1 MDANSKTAKRI
12 GDKTMERKIG
22 ETFEFEGKTLRV
34 EENKCASC
42 DGCFFERKC
51 SKYQSKK
58 AGECSEYDRSDNKN
72 VIFIEVKDEQ
82 PKETK
87 ELKER
92 KIGEVFEFEGKT
104 LKAIESKHY
113 TCYGCFFNGN
123 CVPCKNIGYCRP
135 EHRTD
140 KKNIMFVE
148 VEQPQKLNLCD
159 ILKNCPQGEMFWS
172 PLFGDVKFHDI
183 NQKRNFINIVLD
195 NGVTWNI
202 NADGTISFGTT
213 TSPEIMLYPS
223 REQRDWTNVKYDTN
237 KEKFDPKTLKV
248 FDRVIVRDYEG
259 EWKINIF
266 SHICNCA
273 YPYKCIVDFYNRC
286 IPYNDDTKHLVG
298 TNNEAPEFYRYWE
311 D

>member
-1 MDANSKTAKRI
+1 
-12 GDKTMERKIG
+12 MERKIG
-22 ETFEFEGKTLRV
+22 EIFKYKEKKLKVTEITKG
-34 EENKCASC
+34 C
-42 DGCFFERKC
+42 DGCFFVGKC
-51 SKYQSKK
+51 FL
-58 AGECSEYDRSDNKN
+58 SDNAGQCKAVN
-72 VIFIEVKDEQ
+72 RTDKKDVIFVEIQEKQ
-82 PKETK
+82 ETE

-123 CVPCKNIGYCRP
+123 CVPCKNIGYCGP

-159 ILKNCPQGEMFWS
+159 ILKNCPQGETFWS

-202 NADGTISFGTT
+202 NADGTISFGNV

-223 REQRDWTNVKYDTN
+223 REQRDWTKVKYEPK
-237 KEKFDPKTLKV
+237 KERFDPKTFKPFDKV
-248 FDRVIVRDYEG
+248 LIRNAEINYWRCSLLSYIVNLRGKYS
-259 EWKINIF
+259 F
-266 SHICNCA
+266 V
-273 YPYKCIVDFYNRC
+273 CIGSSSYDNYC

>member
-1 MDANSKTAKRI
+1 
-12 GDKTMERKIG
+12 MERKIG
-22 ETFEFEGKTLRV
+22 EIFKYKEKKLKVTEITKG
-34 EENKCASC
+34 C
-42 DGCFFERKC
+42 DGCFFVGKC
-51 SKYQSKK
+51 FL
-58 AGECSEYDRSDNKN
+58 SDNAGQCKAVN
-72 VIFIEVKDEQ
+72 RTDKKDVIFVEIQEKQEIE
-82 PKETK
+82 

-104 LKAIESKHY
+104 LKAIESKYY

-123 CVPCKNIGYCRP
+123 CVPCKNIGYCGP

-202 NADGTISFGTT
+202 NADGTISFGNV

-223 REQRDWTNVKYDTN
+223 REQRDWTKVKYEPK
-237 KEKFDPKTLKV
+237 KERFDPKTFKPFDKV
-248 FDRVIVRDYEG
+248 LIRNA
-259 EWKINIF
+259 KINYWRCSLLSYIVNLRGKYSF
-266 SHICNCA
+266 V
-273 YPYKCIVDFYNRC
+273 CIGSSSYDNYC
-286 IPYNDDTKHLVG
+286 IPYNDDTKHLIG
-298 TNNEAPEFYRYWE
+298 TNKEAPEFYKYWE

>member
-1 MDANSKTAKRI
+1 
-12 GDKTMERKIG
+12 MERKIG
-22 ETFEFEGKTLRV
+22 EIFKYKEKKLKVTEITKG
-34 EENKCASC
+34 C
-42 DGCFFERKC
+42 DGCFFVGKC
-51 SKYQSKK
+51 FL
-58 AGECSEYDRSDNKN
+58 SDNAGQCKAVN
-72 VIFIEVKDEQ
+72 RTDKKDVIFVEIQEKQ
-82 PKETK
+82 ETE

-92 KIGEVFEFEGKT
+92 KIGEIFEFEGKT

-123 CVPCKNIGYCRP
+123 CVPCKNIGYCGP

-159 ILKNCPQGEMFWS
+159 ILKKCPQGEMFWS
-172 PLFGDVKFHDI
+172 PIFGDVKFHDI

-202 NADGTISFGTT
+202 NADGTISFGNV

-223 REQRDWTNVKYDTN
+223 REQRDWTKVKYEPK
-237 KEKFDPKTLKV
+237 KERFDPKTFKPFDKV
-248 FDRVIVRDYEG
+248 LIRNAEINYWRCSLVSYIVNLRGKYS
-259 EWKINIF
+259 F
-266 SHICNCA
+266 V
-273 YPYKCIVDFYNRC
+273 CIDSSSYDNYC

-298 TNNEAPEFYRYWE
+298 TNKEAPEFYKYWE

>member
-1 MDANSKTAKRI
+1 
-12 GDKTMERKIG
+12 MERKIG
-22 ETFEFEGKTLRV
+22 EIFKYKEKKLKVTEITKG
-34 EENKCASC
+34 C
-42 DGCFFERKC
+42 DGCFFVGKC
-51 SKYQSKK
+51 FL
-58 AGECSEYDRSDNKN
+58 SDNAGQCKAVN
-72 VIFIEVKDEQ
+72 RTDKKDVIFVEIQEKQEIE
-82 PKETK
+82 

-104 LKAIESKHY
+104 LKAIESKYY

-123 CVPCKNIGYCRP
+123 CVPCKNIGYCGP

-159 ILKNCPQGEMFWS
+159 ILKNCPQGETFWS

-202 NADGTISFGTT
+202 NADGTISFGNV

-223 REQRDWTNVKYDTN
+223 REQRDWTKVKYEPK
-237 KEKFDPKTLKV
+237 KERFDPKTFKPFDKV
-248 FDRVIVRDYEG
+248 LIRNAEINYWRCSLLSYIVNLRGKYS
-259 EWKINIF
+259 F
-266 SHICNCA
+266 V
-273 YPYKCIVDFYNRC
+273 CIGSSSYDNYC

-298 TNNEAPEFYRYWE
+298 TNKEAPEFYKYWE

>member
-1 MDANSKTAKRI
+1 
-12 GDKTMERKIG
+12 MERKIG
-22 ETFEFEGKTLRV
+22 EIFKYKEKKLKVTEITKG
-34 EENKCASC
+34 C
-42 DGCFFERKC
+42 DGCFFVGKC
-51 SKYQSKK
+51 FL
-58 AGECSEYDRSDNKN
+58 SDNAGQCKAVN
-72 VIFIEVKDEQ
+72 RTDKKDVIFVEIQEKQ
-82 PKETK
+82 ETE

-123 CVPCKNIGYCRP
+123 CVPCKNIGYCGP

-159 ILKNCPQGEMFWS
+159 ILKNCPQGETFWS

-202 NADGTISFGTT
+202 NADGTISFGNV
-213 TSPEIMLYPS
+213 TSPEIILYPS
-223 REQRDWTNVKYDTN
+223 REQRDWTKVKYEPK
-237 KEKFDPKTLKV
+237 KERFDPKTFKPFDKV
-248 FDRVIVRDYEG
+248 LIRNAEINYWRCSLVSYIVNLRGKYS
-259 EWKINIF
+259 F
-266 SHICNCA
+266 V
-273 YPYKCIVDFYNRC
+273 CIGSSSYDNYC

-298 TNNEAPEFYRYWE
+298 TNNEASEFYRYWE

>member
-1 MDANSKTAKRI
+1 
-12 GDKTMERKIG
+12 MERKIG
-22 ETFEFEGKTLRV
+22 EIFKYKEKKLKVTEITKG
-34 EENKCASC
+34 C
-42 DGCFFERKC
+42 DGCFFVGKC
-51 SKYQSKK
+51 FL
-58 AGECSEYDRSDNKN
+58 SDNAGQCKAVN
-72 VIFIEVKDEQ
+72 RTDKKDVIFVEIQEKQ
-82 PKETK
+82 ETE

-123 CVPCKNIGYCRP
+123 CVPCKNIGYCGP

-159 ILKNCPQGEMFWS
+159 ILKNCPQGETFWS

-202 NADGTISFGTT
+202 NADGTISFGNV

-223 REQRDWTNVKYDTN
+223 REQRDWTKVKYEPK
-237 KEKFDPKTLKV
+237 KERFDPKTFKPFDKV
-248 FDRVIVRDYEG
+248 LIRNAEINYWRCSLLSYIVNLRGKYS
-259 EWKINIF
+259 F
-266 SHICNCA
+266 V
-273 YPYKCIVDFYNRC
+273 CIGSSSYDNYC

-298 TNNEAPEFYRYWE
+298 TNKEAPEFYKYWE

>member
-1 MDANSKTAKRI
+1 
-12 GDKTMERKIG
+12 MERKIG
-22 ETFEFEGKTLRV
+22 EIFKYKEKKLKVTEITKG
-34 EENKCASC
+34 C
-42 DGCFFERKC
+42 DGCFFVGKC
-51 SKYQSKK
+51 FL
-58 AGECSEYDRSDNKN
+58 SDNAGQCKAVN
-72 VIFIEVKDEQ
+72 RADKKDVIFVEIQEKQ
-82 PKETK
+82 ETE

-113 TCYGCFFNGN
+113 TCYGCFFNCN
-123 CVPCKNIGYCRP
+123 CVPCKNIGYCGP

-148 VEQPQKLNLCD
+148 VEQSQKLNLCD
-159 ILKNCPQGEMFWS
+159 ILKNCQQGEMLWS

-195 NGVTWNI
+195 NGVIWNI
-202 NADGTISFGTT
+202 NADGTISFGNV

-223 REQRDWTNVKYDTN
+223 REQRDWTKVKYEPK
-237 KEKFDPKTLKV
+237 KERFDPKTFKPFDKV
-248 FDRVIVRDYEG
+248 LIRNAEINYWRCSLVSYIVNLRGKYS
-259 EWKINIF
+259 F
-266 SHICNCA
+266 V
-273 YPYKCIVDFYNRC
+273 CIGSSSYDNYC

>member
-1 MDANSKTAKRI
+1 
-12 GDKTMERKIG
+12 MERKIG
-22 ETFEFEGKTLRV
+22 EIFKYKEKKLKVTEITKG
-34 EENKCASC
+34 C
-42 DGCFFERKC
+42 DGCFFVGKC
-51 SKYQSKK
+51 FL
-58 AGECSEYDRSDNKN
+58 SDNAGQCKAVN
-72 VIFIEVKDEQ
+72 RTDKKDVIFVEIQEKQ
-82 PKETK
+82 ETE
-87 ELKER
+87 ELKEQ

-123 CVPCKNIGYCRP
+123 CVPCKNIGYCGP

-202 NADGTISFGTT
+202 NADGTISFGNV
-213 TSPEIMLYPS
+213 TSPEIMIYPS
-223 REQRDWTNVKYDTN
+223 REQRDWTKVKYEPK
-237 KEKFDPKTLKV
+237 KERFDPKTFKPFDKV
-248 FDRVIVRDYEG
+248 LIRNAEINYWRCSLVSYIVNLRGKYS
-259 EWKINIF
+259 F
-266 SHICNCA
+266 A
-273 YPYKCIVDFYNRC
+273 CIGSSSYDNYC

>member
-1 MDANSKTAKRI
+1 
-12 GDKTMERKIG
+12 MERKIG
-22 ETFEFEGKTLRV
+22 EIFKYKEKKLKVTEITKG
-34 EENKCASC
+34 C
-42 DGCFFERKC
+42 DGCFFVGKC
-51 SKYQSKK
+51 FL
-58 AGECSEYDRSDNKN
+58 SDNAGQCKAVN
-72 VIFIEVKDEQ
+72 RTDKKDVIFVEIYEKQ
-82 PKETK
+82 ETE

-123 CVPCKNIGYCRP
+123 CVPCKNIGYCGP

-148 VEQPQKLNLCD
+148 VEQPQKLNLCE
-159 ILKNCPQGEMFWS
+159 ILKDCPQGETFWS

-202 NADGTISFGTT
+202 NADGTISFGNV

-223 REQRDWTNVKYDTN
+223 REQRDWTKVKYEPK
-237 KEKFDPKTLKV
+237 KERFDPKTFKPFDKV
-248 FDRVIVRDYEG
+248 LIRNAEINYWRCSLVSYIVNLSGKYS
-259 EWKINIF
+259 F
-266 SHICNCA
+266 V
-273 YPYKCIVDFYNRC
+273 CIGSSSYDNYC

-298 TNNEAPEFYRYWE
+298 TNKEAPEFYKYWE

>member
-1 MDANSKTAKRI
+1 
-12 GDKTMERKIG
+12 MERKIG
-22 ETFEFEGKTLRV
+22 EIFKYKEKKLKVTEITKG
-34 EENKCASC
+34 C
-42 DGCFFERKC
+42 DGCFFVGKC
-51 SKYQSKK
+51 FL
-58 AGECSEYDRSDNKN
+58 SDNAGQCKAVN
-72 VIFIEVKDEQ
+72 RTDKKDVIFVEIQEKQ
-82 PKETK
+82 ETE

-123 CVPCKNIGYCRP
+123 CVPCKNIGYCGP

-183 NQKRNFINIVLD
+183 NQKRNFINIALD

-202 NADGTISFGTT
+202 NADGTISFGNV

-223 REQRDWTNVKYDTN
+223 REQRDWTKVKYEPN
-237 KEKFDPKTLKV
+237 KERFDPKTFKPFDKV
-248 FDRVIVRDYEG
+248 LIRNAEINYWRCSLVSYIVNLRGKYS
-259 EWKINIF
+259 F
-266 SHICNCA
+266 V
-273 YPYKCIVDFYNRC
+273 CIGSSSYDNYC